1 MLLSDVLCCMTPH
14 KRMPASANTPEEKKK
29 HVKGNKNKFENGNIV
44 VSDGNYKVIVKGIRA
59 K

>member
-1 MLLSDVLCCMTPH
+1 MTPH